1 MFPKRFNKPN
11 ISSNIPITGCPT
23 STNNIPTPKQPVAR
37 AFFGCKKYPTVRP
50 GPIINGTPTTN
61 NRFPR
66 RINALLK
73 KSVIPNAVNAA
84 PDDKNMIPNLR
95 LEDVNAVGN
104 LVFDDL
110 RRYIL
115 YVYYD
120 VIS

>member
-1 MFPKRFNKPN
+1 M
-11 ISSNIPITGCPT
+11 
-23 STNNIPTPKQPVAR
+23 
-37 AFFGCKKYPTVRP
+37 
-50 GPIINGTPTTN
+50 
-61 NRFPR
+61 
-66 RINALLK
+66 LK

-120 VIS
+120 VMDELMRIRCITSNRKRIATTLLTEEDPLPRSS